1 MQTLNMGRGM
11 YAGTFAPC
19 YLIELRGPRVEGPP
33 QEELGDHAAQG
44 PHVDGLAERQAKD
57 DLRSSAEERR
67 ENTSRSLRWN
77 RRILNCYFLFCFVSR
92 QFRCTFAFISI
103 QFSIQSQ
110 CARRTRKDER
120 RTKDLPSCTARARR
134 PAGESVPQRS
144 CCNHPRRAVAQ
155 RDTRRVAVPQHVVFN
170 FTLNCSK
177 QGEIKFLKNVVE
189 GGFQV
194 VAVLISD

>member
-1 MQTLNMGRGM
+1 MRRGM

-67 ENTSRSLRWN
+67 ENTLGHFGG
-77 RRILNCYFLFCFVSR
+77 IVGLFLFCFVSQ

-155 RDTRRVAVPQHVVFN
+155 LDTRRVAVPQHVVFN